1 MKTFTLLATS
11 LIAATS
17 AHATTQN
24 ETQQSPLTL
33 QVYHAAP
40 SSFDVNSTLIYG
52 QTEAA
57 VIDTGFSK
65 ADALRIAANVLDSG
79 KKLTTIF
86 VSQADPDYYFG
97 IETLKQYFPDAKVLA
112 TPAVRDEIKHKM
124 ASKVEFWAPQ
134 MGANAPVKPIVP
146 DAYTLSSFSVDGQK
160 IEIKGSEGVLAH
172 RPYLWIPSLKAIVG
186 NVGIYG
192 GMQAW
197 TADTQT
203 QDELNAWVEQLDEM
217 KALKPQVVVPGHMEA
232 NTSLDIST
240 IQSTEAYLNAFINA
254 KKSSKNS
261 QELIDKMMVIYPA
274 KQVPFALSLG
284 AKVHMG
290 EMKW

>member
-1 MKTFTLLATS
+1 MKTFTLLTTS
-11 LIAATS
+11 LIAVSS
-17 AHATTQN
+17 AHAATQN
-24 ETQQSPLTL
+24 ETQQTPLTL

-40 SSFDVNSTLIYG
+40 SSFDVNSTLVYG

-57 VIDTGFSK
+57 VIDAGFSK
-65 ADALRIAANVLDSG
+65 ADALRITANVLDSG

-86 VSQADPDYYFG
+86 ISQADPDYYFG

-124 ASKVEFWAPQ
+124 ASKIEYWASQ
-134 MGANAPVKPIVP
+134 MGVNAPVKPVVP
-146 DAYTLSSFSVDGQK
+146 EAYTLSSFSVDGQK
-160 IEIKGSEGVLAH
+160 IEIKGSEGVLAN

-192 GMQAW
+192 DMQVW

-203 QDELNAWVEQLDEM
+203 QDELNAWVEQLAEM

-232 NTSLDIST
+232 STSLDIST
-240 IQSTEAYLNAFINA
+240 IQSTEDYLNAFIKA
-254 KKSSKNS
+254 KKNSKNS
-261 QELIDKMMVIYPA
+261 QELIDKMMAIYPE
-274 KQVPFALSLG
+274 KQVPLTLSIG

>member
-1 MKTFTLLATS
+1 MKTFTLLTTS
-11 LIAATS
+11 LIAVTS
-17 AHATTQN
+17 AHAAMQN
-24 ETQQSPLTL
+24 ETQQMPLTL

-40 SSFDVNSTLIYG
+40 SSFDVNSTLVYG

-57 VIDTGFSK
+57 VIDAGFSK

-86 VSQADPDYYFG
+86 ISQADPDYYFG

-124 ASKVEFWAPQ
+124 ASKIEYWVPK
-134 MGANAPVKPIVP
+134 MGVNAPVKPVVP

-160 IEIKGSEGVLAH
+160 IEIRGSEGVLAH

-192 GMQAW
+192 DMQVW

-203 QDELNAWVEQLDEM
+203 QGELNAWVEQLAEM

-232 NTSLDIST
+232 STSLDIST
-240 IQSTEAYLNAFINA
+240 IQSTEDYLNAFIKA

-261 QELIDKMMVIYPA
+261 QELIDKMMAIYPE
-274 KQVPFALSLG
+274 KQVPLTLSLG